1 MIKHSWSISSIIDYI
16 SVFCDV
22 RCENRQSQKA
32 FIIKCK
38 KKLYFE
44 FSRTYFSSNELTSME
59 NGMGGLADSVQD
71 INELRIRRLQKKLE
85 EKIIE
90 NRELKEMCSIDN
102 QIIYELELAL
112 KELRKELIISREYN

>member
-1 MIKHSWSISSIIDYI
+1 
-16 SVFCDV
+16 
-22 RCENRQSQKA
+22 
-32 FIIKCK
+32 
-38 KKLYFE
+38 
-44 FSRTYFSSNELTSME
+44 ME